1 MPLPIVHN
9 PVHPTRHPRPRRF
22 PSGKY
27 QRVAEILA
35 KEGLAGPGGFLI
47 PEPAPAAWLELAHD
61 ADYVEAAL
69 TDTVPK
75 DIEREIGFPVS
86 QPVADRARMSVG
98 ATILAGELALTHGI
112 ACTTAGGSHH
122 ARYGQG
128 AGYCVFNDV
137 AVAAFVLR
145 QKGLINRLLVIDLDV
160 HQGDG
165 TARILAGEDDMITY
179 SVHGAR
185 NYPVRKAVSDCD
197 VPLPDGTDDGPYLD
211 ALRQTLPGMLA
222 AARPDLVFYNA
233 GVDPHHDDRLGRL
246 ALTDAGLAARDRFV
260 ITTIRDRGIP
270 LAGVMGGGYGD
281 DIDALAR
288 RHAILHRTA
297 AECV

>member
-9 PVHPTRHPRPRRF
+9 PVHPASQSRPRRF

-27 QRVAEILA
+27 RRLAEILV
-35 KEGLAGPGGFLI
+35 EDGLAAPGGFLV
-47 PEPAPAAWLELAHD
+47 PDPAPAAWLALAHD
-61 ADYVEAAL
+61 ADYVDAVL
-69 TDTVPK
+69 TGTVPE
-75 DIEREIGFPVS
+75 DIEREIGFPVTE
-86 QPVADRARMSVG
+86 PVADRARMSVG
-98 ATILAGELALTHGI
+98 ATVLAGELALARGI

-122 ARYGQG
+122 ARYQQG

-137 AVAAFVLR
+137 AVAARVLR
-145 QKGLINRLLVIDLDV
+145 RKGLITRVLVVDLDV

-165 TARILAGEDDMITY
+165 TARILAGEADMITY

-185 NYPVRKAVSDCD
+185 NYPVRKAASDCD

-233 GVDPHHDDRLGRL
+233 GVDPHQDDRLGRL
-246 ALTDAGLAARDRFV
+246 ALTDAGLAARDKLV
-260 ITTIRDRGIP
+260 IATIRERGIP
-270 LAGVMGGGYGD
+270 LAGIMGGGYGD
-281 DIDALAR
+281 DIEALVR

-297 AECV
+297 AEFV